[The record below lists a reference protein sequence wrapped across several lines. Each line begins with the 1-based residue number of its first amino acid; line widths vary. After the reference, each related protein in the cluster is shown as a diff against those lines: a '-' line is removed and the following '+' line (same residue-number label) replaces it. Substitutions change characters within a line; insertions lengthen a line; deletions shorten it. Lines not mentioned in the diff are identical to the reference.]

1 MAQPQQNPATPA
13 PASAFVGNMAPLFTL
28 ENDDGKKVSL
38 IDVML
43 QGPSML
49 VFYPGDFTPVCTKQ
63 LCSYQNAMER
73 FKALGVQ
80 VIGISQNTPAQHKA
94 FRQKYGFEFP
104 LLTDP
109 KRELTKVYGV
119 TSLFMLG
126 GTSRAVFIISK
137 SGRIL
142 YRYVEATRL
151 SHRNPDEL
159 MEAIIQLKN
168 SGKLT
173 S

>member
-1 MAQPQQNPATPA
+1 MIQPQVAVEP
-13 PASAFVGNMAPLFTL
+13 AFVGNPAPLFTL
-28 ENDDGKKVSL
+28 QGDDGKNVSL
-38 IDVML
+38 IDILV

-63 LCSYQNAMER
+63 LCSYQSAMER
-73 FKALGVQ
+73 FKALGIQ
-80 VIGISQNTPAQHKA
+80 VVGISQNSPEQHKA
-94 FRQKYGFEFP
+94 FRQKFGFEFP

-126 GTSRAVFIISK
+126 GTSRAVFILSK
-137 SGRIL
+137 SGKIL
-142 YRYVEATRL
+142 YRYVEPTRL

-159 MEAIIQLKN
+159 IEAIIALKN